1 MMAAPKPMRRVGAI
15 EVPIV
20 TARSQAIAHKAEAA
34 VAAPTD
40 NPLYKIMFSE
50 SLSVEEKRAA
60 IAKHMAAT
68 LAKAENKARVEEFY
82 KLQAWLEEEFQ
93 RMQKE
98 ILHLTDTEAFSV
110 LQSVYNDMNGA
121 LVEFDETMKP
131 LTDVLDALY
140 ALNTADKTFDAYVEI
155 KGDEKAEA
163 ERAAKRAEA
172 ETKLNAVRNRVE
184 ATGERI
190 AVLGE
195 DKAWFGYGNVKK
207 RSREEIALKGRELA
221 AARADLDAM
230 ALEITALANAPERES
245 SLGDLA
251 VHKGELRKLLNITG
265 DDWKQK
271 QTALVNSAL
280 GFITKSKDRIGDVER
295 HLGLMTEQVDALYDT
310 NSRMGQVYALVGDGV
325 GDAVKATAGTRA
337 GVAAPQEGE
346 SMTVQIER
354 NQRLV
359 TLDEHAKA
367 LDDAARSCATG
378 FAETTSE
385 EVRLRTMRESNRD
398 KMSRARVM
406 ATQGTSGIA
415 GRLAVVVNAVSDAA
429 LGESE
434 TGLRDTLMKM
444 ADRTNVVAQKQ
455 VIAQS
460 LGAQQTA
467 AELERTIKGLGEMRE
482 VVQAGRQLMEQGV
495 AAVREQIGTLTGLA
509 EGLKADAG
517 ETIAVYADR
526 PKTVEPTEAQR

>member
-1 MMAAPKPMRRVGAI
+1 MASPAPMRRVGAI
-15 EVPIV
+15 EVPTV
-20 TARSQAIAHKAEAA
+20 TVRTQAIQRRAESA
-34 VAAPTD
+34 VAAPSD
-40 NPLYKIMFSE
+40 NPLYKILFAE
-50 SLSVEEKRAA
+50 NLTAEEKRAA

-68 LAKAENKARVEEFY
+68 LAKAKNKERVEEFY

-155 KGDEKAEA
+155 RGDEKAEA
-163 ERAAKRAEA
+163 EQASKRAAAQ
-172 ETKLNAVRNRVE
+172 TKIDGLRNRV
-184 ATGERI
+184 ANASDRI
-190 AVLGE
+190 AMLGE

-207 RSREEIALKGRELA
+207 TARQEIAIKERELA
-221 AARADLDAM
+221 ETRAEMDAL
-230 ALEITALANAPERES
+230 ATEITALNDESQRES
-245 SLGDLA
+245 ALGDLA

-271 QTALVNSAL
+271 QSALVQSAL
-280 GFITKSKDRIGDVER
+280 GFINKSKDRIGDVEK
-295 HLGLMTEQVDALYDT
+295 HLGMMTEQVDALYDT
-310 NSRMGQVYALVGDGV
+310 NSRMGQVYALVGDGI
-325 GDAVKATAGTRA
+325 GDAVKATGGIRA
-337 GVAAPQEGE
+337 GIATSQNDEG
-346 SMTVQIER
+346 MTAQIER
-354 NQRLV
+354 NSRLV

-367 LDDAARSCATG
+367 LDDANRACATG

-385 EVRLRTMRESNRD
+385 EVRLRTMREANRD
-398 KMSRARVM
+398 KMSRARIM

-434 TGLRDTLMKM
+434 TGLRDTLIKM

-467 AELERTIKGLGEMRE
+467 TELERTIKDLGQMRE

-495 AAVREQIGTLTGLA
+495 AAVREQIGTLHGLA
-509 EGLKADAG
+509 EGLKTDAG
-517 ETIAVYADR
+517 ETIAIYADK
-526 PKTVEPTEAQR
+526 PKIVEPEAR

>member
-1 MMAAPKPMRRVGAI
+1 MAAPAPTRRVGAI
-15 EVPIV
+15 EVPV
-20 TARSQAIAHKAEAA
+20 SAVRTKAVARKAEVA

-40 NPLYKIMFSE
+40 NPLYKILFSE
-50 SLSVEEKRAA
+50 SLNIEEKRAA
-60 IAKHMAAT
+60 IAKHLAAT
-68 LAKAENKARVEEFY
+68 LAKADNKAEVEEFY

-121 LVEFDETMKP
+121 LVEFDETMRP

-155 KGDEKAEA
+155 KGDERAEA
-163 ERAAKRAEA
+163 ERATKRTAAEA
-172 ETKLNAVRNRVE
+172 RLNAVRDRVN
-184 ATGERI
+184 AAGERI

-195 DKAWFGYGNVKK
+195 DKSWFGYGNVKK
-207 RSREEIALKGRELA
+207 RSREEIALKERELIG
-221 AARADLDAM
+221 ARADLDAI
-230 ALEITALANAPERES
+230 AAEITALSNAPERES
-245 SLGDLA
+245 ALGDLA
-251 VHKGELRKLLNITG
+251 VHKGELAKLLNITG
-265 DDWKQK
+265 DHWKEQ
-271 QTALVNSAL
+271 QTKLVNAAL
-280 GFITKSKDRIGDVER
+280 GFITKSKNRITDVEK
-295 HLGLMTEQVDALYDT
+295 HLGMMTEQVDALYDT

-325 GDAVKATAGTRA
+325 SDAVKATADTRSSV
-337 GVAAPQEGE
+337 VAPTDGE

-367 LDDAARSCATG
+367 LDDASRSCATG

-406 ATQGTSGIA
+406 ATQGTSGMA

-429 LGESE
+429 LGQSE
-434 TGLRDTLMKM
+434 DGLRDTLIKM
-444 ADRTNVVAQKQ
+444 GDRTNVVAQKQ

-482 VVQAGRQLMEQGV
+482 VVQASRQLMEEGV
-495 AAVREQIGTLTGLA
+495 AAVREHVDTLTGLA
-509 EGLKADAG
+509 EGLKADSG
-517 ETIAVYADR
+517 EAIAVYADK
-526 PKTVEPTEAQR
+526 PKAVEPEKAL